1 MRQILLY
8 ILIALFAIAGC
19 GKGKPSTELVTFQVR
34 GVVVSVNLEKQRI
47 VLDHEE
53 IPNYMKAMTMPFKVK
68 DSTLLAKVQPGDTVE
83 GVLAVSRTE
92 SWLES
97 LTVVGSGEEPESASS
112 AADNIFR
119 RIYKVGSR
127 IPEYS
132 FVNQE
137 GKRVKL
143 SDFRG
148 KAIAITF
155 IYSRCPLPDFCI
167 QMSNHFARVQRS
179 LKKEPLLANK
189 WHLLTISFDPEFDK
203 PAVLKRYGKA
213 YDADFSTWDFVTDSL
228 STIRELADG
237 LELVMEDDEGGLIA
251 HNLRTAVIDPHG
263 ILVQVYKGNEWTAQE
278 LEDAIRAAI
287 VKAG

>member
-1 MRQILLY
+1 MKQTPLY
-8 ILIALFAIAGC
+8 ILIALSAIAGC
-19 GKGKPSTELVTFQVR
+19 GKEQPSTDLVTFQVR
-34 GVVVSVNLEKQRI
+34 GVVVSVNMEKRR
-47 VLDHEE
+47 VVMDHEE

-68 DSTLLAKVQPGDTVE
+68 DSTLLAKIQPGDTVE

-97 LTVVGSGEEPESASS
+97 LTVVGSGEEPASPSS

-119 RIYKVGSR
+119 RMYKVGDP
-127 IPEYS
+127 IADYS
-132 FVNQE
+132 FVNQD

-148 KAIAITF
+148 KALAITF

-179 LKKEPLLANK
+179 LKKDQLLANK
-189 WHLLTISFDPEFDK
+189 WHLLTISFDPDFDK

-213 YDADFSTWDFVTDSL
+213 YEADFSTWDFVTDSL

-251 HNLRTAVIDPHG
+251 HNLRTAVIDPNG
-263 ILVQVYKGNEWTAQE
+263 VLVQVYKGNEWTAQE
-278 LEDAIRAAI
+278 LEDAIRAA
-287 VKAG
+287 VTKAG

>member
-1 MRQILLY
+1 MKRTLLF
-8 ILIALFAIAGC
+8 LLVVFVAAGC
-19 GKGKPSTELVTFQVR
+19 GKDEAPTDLVTFQVR
-34 GVVVSVNLEKQRI
+34 GVVVSVNMEKRR
-47 VLDHEE
+47 VVMDHEE

-68 DSTLLAKVQPGDTVE
+68 DSTLLAKIQPGDTVE

-97 LTVVGSGEEPESASS
+97 LTVLGSGEEPVSPSS

-119 RIYKVGSR
+119 RIYRVGDP
-127 IPEYS
+127 IPNYS

-137 GKRVKL
+137 GKRVRL
-143 SDFRG
+143 GDFRG
-148 KAIAITF
+148 KALAITF

-167 QMSNHFARVQRS
+167 QMSSHFARVQRA
-179 LKKEPLLANK
+179 LKKEPLLAGK
-189 WHLLTISFDPEFDK
+189 WHLLTISFDPDFDK

-213 YDADFSTWDFVTDSL
+213 YNADFSTWDFVTDSL

-251 HNLRTAVIDPHG
+251 HNLRTAVIDPEG
-263 ILVQVYKGNEWTAQE
+263 ILVEVYKGNEWTAQE
-278 LEDAIRAAI
+278 LEDAIRAA
-287 VKAG
+287 VTKAG

>member
-1 MRQILLY
+1 MKRSSLY
-8 ILIALFAIAGC
+8 ILMVLFAIVGC
-19 GKGKPSTELVTFQVR
+19 VKEQPSTDLVTFQVR
-34 GVVVSVNLEKQRI
+34 GVVVSVNMEKMRV

-68 DSTLLAKVQPGDTVE
+68 DSTLLAKIQPGDTVK

-92 SWLES
+92 SWIES
-97 LTVVGSGEEPESASS
+97 LTVVGSGDEPESPSS

-119 RIYKVGSR
+119 RIYRVGSR
-127 IPEYS
+127 IPDYS

-148 KAIAITF
+148 KALAITF

-167 QMSNHFARVQRS
+167 QMSNYFSRVQRA

-189 WHLLTISFDPEFDK
+189 WHLLTISFDPEFDT
-203 PAVLKRYGKA
+203 PPVLKQYGKA
-213 YDADFSTWDFVTDSL
+213 YKADFSTWDFVTDSL

-237 LELVMEDDEGGLIA
+237 LELVVEDDEGGLIA
-251 HNLRTAVIDPHG
+251 HNLRTAVIDPKG
-263 ILVQVYKGNEWTAQE
+263 VLVQVYKGNEWTARE
-278 LEDAIRAAI
+278 LEDAIRSAI
-287 VKAG
+287 VQAG

>member
-1 MRQILLY
+1 MKRTLLF
-8 ILIALFAIAGC
+8 LIVALLTIGGC
-19 GKGKPSTELVTFQVR
+19 GKEETSTDLITFQVR
-34 GVVVSVNLEKQRI
+34 GVVVSVNMEKRR
-47 VLDHEE
+47 VVMDHEE

-68 DSTLLAKVQPGDTVE
+68 DSTLLAKIQPGDTVE

-97 LTVVGSGEEPESASS
+97 LTVVGSGEEPESPSS

-119 RIYKVGSR
+119 RIYKVGSS
-127 IPEYS
+127 IPDYS

-148 KAIAITF
+148 KALAITF

-179 LKKEPLLANK
+179 LKKEPLLDDK

-203 PAVLKRYGKA
+203 PAVLKRYGRA
-213 YDADFSTWDFVTDSL
+213 YDADFSTWDFVTDNL
-228 STIRELADG
+228 STIKELADG

-251 HNLRTAVIDPHG
+251 HNLRTAVIDPNG
-263 ILVQVYKGNEWTAQE
+263 VLVEVYKGNEWTVQE
-278 LEDAIRAAI
+278 LEDAIRTAI

>member
-1 MRQILLY
+1 MKTYALLLTIVILT
-8 ILIALFAIAGC
+8 FAGC
-19 GKGKPSTELVTFQVR
+19 GKEESSTDLVTFQVR
-34 GVVVSVNLEKQRI
+34 GVVVSVNMEKMR
-47 VLDHEE
+47 VVMDHEE
-53 IPNYMKAMTMPFKVK
+53 IPNYMKGMTMPFKVK
-68 DSTLLAKVQPGDTVE
+68 DSTLLAKIQPGDTVE

-92 SWLES
+92 SWIES
-97 LTVVGSGEEPESASS
+97 LTVVGSGDEPESPSS

-127 IPEYS
+127 IPDYS

-148 KAIAITF
+148 KALAITF

-167 QMSNHFARVQRS
+167 QMSNHFARVQRA

-189 WHLLTISFDPEFDK
+189 WHLLTISFDPEFDT
-203 PAVLKRYGKA
+203 PPVLKHYGKA
-213 YDADFSTWDFVTDSL
+213 YKADFSTWDFVTDSL

-237 LELVMEDDEGGLIA
+237 LELVVEDDEGGLIA
-251 HNLRTAVIDPHG
+251 HNLRTAVIDPKG
-263 ILVQVYKGNEWTAQE
+263 VLVQVYKGNEWTAKE
-278 LEDAIRAAI
+278 LEDAIRSAI
-287 VKAG
+287 VQAG